1 MLAITLRHRKK
12 TNEAKKKRK
21 ENLTMS
27 LHEEKLQSSYVN

>member
-1 MLAITLRHRKK
+1 MLGITLRHRK
-12 TNEAKKKRK
+12 TNEAEKKRK